1 MPKAFRFKV
10 NSSEVIIFRGKK
22 GYILKRFKLPHR
34 NVIEHRKVTENE
46 ILQMLDESYH
56 KNPAEIYNPGK
67 ELFHKWVLQRFT
79 GR

>member
-1 MPKAFRFKV
+1 MAKAFRFKV

-22 GYILKRFKLPHR
+22 GYILKRYKLPHR
-34 NVIEHRKVTENE
+34 KVVEHRKTDEGE
-46 ILQMLDESYH
+46 ILQMLDKAYGY
-56 KNPAEIYNPGK
+56 NPAEIYNPGK